1 MITWSMFQW
10 RRRAMQERKGK
21 VMEDKEP
28 PSLLVK
34 ATQQQ
39 LKRRRRRDVSATEQ
53 IILQEK
59 EMMEHLSCDKKTL
72 MSVRELAKGW
82 EPHPGSIMSSKQID
96 LTRKQFHIIVS
107 GEDIPP
113 PIKNF
118 NDMNIPRVKPTP
130 IQVQGLP
137 VILSG
142 RDMIG
147 IASTGSGKTLVFVLP
162 MIMIALQEEMVRQT
176 RSKIVTSSKVPA
188 EYSRLILIYVC
199 NMRKFMWTQVV
210 LLAALLLKNPDL
222 VYALS
227 SG

>member
-1 MITWSMFQW
+1 MKVDDDYVEYVPVAK
-10 RRRAMQERKGK
+10 RRAMQERKGK
-21 VMEDKEP
+21 VMEDKEKLA

-118 NDMNIPRVKPTP
+118 NDMNIPRGLGVTLKEKGIVKPTP

-176 RSKIVTSSKVPA
+176 RSKDCHLLECLQNTLVSFLYTFVT
-188 EYSRLILIYVC
+188 
-199 NMRKFMWTQVV
+199 
-210 LLAALLLKNPDL
+210 
-222 VYALS
+222 
-227 SG
+227 

>member
-1 MITWSMFQW
+1 MEVDDDYVVYVPVAK
-10 RRRAMQERKGK
+10 RRAMEERRKGK
-21 VMEDKEP
+21 VLELQNKEKLA
-28 PSLLVK
+28 PSLLVQ
-34 ATQQQ
+34 ATQQP
-39 LKRRRRRDVSATEQ
+39 KRRDVSAAEQ

-118 NDMNIPRVKPTP
+118 NDMNIPRGLGVTLKEKGIVKPTP

-176 RSKIVTSSKVPA
+176 RSKDCHLLECLQNTLVSFLYTFVT
-188 EYSRLILIYVC
+188 
-199 NMRKFMWTQVV
+199 
-210 LLAALLLKNPDL
+210 
-222 VYALS
+222 
-227 SG
+227 